1 MTQTQTGYYGE
12 GVRYLRARVNGR
24 TIYLQAWKRS
34 TLAGRSVYLG
44 ILCDR
49 MGSPKRDR
57 SGARSMEI
65 IDAGFVTK
73 TTTMHMIPGMGFGLA
88 EGDSPSN

>member
-1 MTQTQTGYYGE
+1 
-12 GVRYLRARVNGR
+12 
-24 TIYLQAWKRS
+24 
-34 TLAGRSVYLG
+34 
-44 ILCDR
+44 